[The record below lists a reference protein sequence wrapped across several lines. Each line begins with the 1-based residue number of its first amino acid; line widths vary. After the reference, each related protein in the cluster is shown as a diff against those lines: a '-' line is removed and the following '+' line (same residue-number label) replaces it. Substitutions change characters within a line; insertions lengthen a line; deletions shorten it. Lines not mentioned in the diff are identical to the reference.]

1 MPRESVLD
9 LTNTSGDNS
18 LINWDPSHE
27 DEFVSKTHDQP
38 ELSPELGS
46 FYPNSLWGG
55 EMNEVDNIQS
65 NLKKIGLISFNLVL
79 TNTTD

>member
-27 DEFVSKTHDQP
+27 DEFVTKTHDQP
-38 ELSPELGS
+38 ELGS
-46 FYPNSLWGG
+46 FYPHSLWGG

-65 NLKKIGLISFNLVL
+65 NLKKEKVYQFNLVL